1 MGMTHFVENTKR
13 NTKQGV
19 MITKPNSTYGEKTHT
34 VWQPYPKAFG
44 GPRNVS
50 GRKNRLRG

>member
-34 VWQPYPKAFG
+34 VWQPNPTPLVAQEMFVDE
-44 GPRNVS
+44 RTD
-50 GRKNRLRG
+50 

>member
-34 VWQPYPKAFG
+34 VWQPNPKASG
-44 GPRNVS
+44 GPGNVS
-50 GRKNRLRG
+50 G